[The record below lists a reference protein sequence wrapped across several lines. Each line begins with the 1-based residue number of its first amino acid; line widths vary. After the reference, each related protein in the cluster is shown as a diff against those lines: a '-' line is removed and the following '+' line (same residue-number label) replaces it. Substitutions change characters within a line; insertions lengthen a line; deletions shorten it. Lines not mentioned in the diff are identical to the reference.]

1 MDDFGK
7 QLDEY
12 MKNIKKLVP
21 DTKTRS
27 KMTKAGADVYK
38 NELIINTPRTKHKGV
53 KYGHLRDNIT
63 VQNTDMNGERNGV
76 SAVGFGKKAYV
87 ARFLNDGTKKLEA
100 THFVDNARRRSTRDI
115 FKAEQE
121 VYEKNIKG

>member
-21 DTKTRS
+21 DTETRS

-38 NELIINTPRTKHKGV
+38 NELIINTPRTKHKDV

-63 VQNTDMNGERNGV
+63 VQNTDMDGERNGV

>member
-21 DTKTRS
+21 DTETRS

-38 NELIINTPRTKHKGV
+38 NELIINTPRTKHKDV
-53 KYGHLRDNIT
+53 KYSHLRDNIT
-63 VQNTDMNGERNGV
+63 VQNTDMDGERNGV

>member
-21 DTKTRS
+21 DTETRS

-38 NELIINTPRTKHKGV
+38 NELIINTPRTKHKDV

-63 VQNTDMNGERNGV
+63 VQNTDMDGERNGV
-76 SAVGFGKKAYV
+76 STVGFGKKAYV

>member
-1 MDDFGK
+1 MADFSK

-12 MKNIKKLVP
+12 MKNIKKLIP
-21 DTKTRS
+21 DTETRS
-27 KMTKAGADVYK
+27 EMTKAGANVYK
-38 NELIINTPRTKHKGV
+38 NELIKNTPRTKHKDV

-63 VQNTDMNGERNGV
+63 VQNTDMDGERNGV

-100 THFVDNARRRSTRDI
+100 THFVDNARRQSTKDV

-121 VYEKNIKG
+121 VYEKHIKG

>member
-1 MDDFGK
+1 MADFGK

-21 DTKTRS
+21 DTETRS
-27 KMTKAGADVYK
+27 EMTKAGADVYK
-38 NELIINTPRTKHKGV
+38 KELVKSTPRTKYKDV
-53 KYGHLRDNIT
+53 KYGHLRDNIA
-63 VQNTDMNGERNGV
+63 VQNTDMDSERNGV

-100 THFVDNARRRSTRDI
+100 THFVDNARRQSTKDV

-121 VYEKNIKG
+121 VYEKHVKG

>member
-21 DTKTRS
+21 DTETRS

-38 NELIINTPRTKHKGV
+38 NELIINTPRTKHKDV

-63 VQNTDMNGERNGV
+63 VQNTDMDGERNGV
-76 SAVGFGKKAYV
+76 SAVRFGKKAYV

-121 VYEKNIKG
+121 VYEKSIKG